1 MSVNPNYGKGQNA
14 SEYTPNEYAYLD
26 PTQMRLIGKIA
37 ETIIREVT
45 AKNPLAVF
53 NKAPVDTGDT
63 EEQIV
68 VKLVESQGYDPNGAN
83 TLAPDKRDKL
93 AVQYFKNWTKKV
105 FKTTVYPDELRFM
118 VDKISNKD
126 EIASKLVGVLGQS
139 DIQENFEDI
148 KGLFLYGATPDTDG
162 NTIFANGGTVATK
175 NGEIDYL
182 GFLKAVKKIVKGM
195 KFVNTK
201 YNTYGLKRGT
211 NESDIYIV
219 APADLITDTDVDS
232 LSGLFNLDKAEIRNR
247 IIEIDTEPDADGD
260 YLVYIVDQNA
270 IRIRTQTNKIK
281 DQENGEGDFWNY
293 FLHIKRMYAISTLF
307 DGVFLKIS
315 TKAPVQPAQT
325 QANK

>member
-1 MSVNPNYGKGQNA
+1 MSVTPTYGKGQNA

-37 ETIIREVT
+37 ETIIREVN
-45 AKNPLAVF
+45 AKDPLAVF

-68 VKLVESQGYDPNGAN
+68 VKLVESQGYDKAGAN
-83 TLAPDKRDKL
+83 TLAPDNRDKL
-93 AVQYFKNWTKKV
+93 AVQYFKNWFKKV
-105 FKTTVYPDELRFM
+105 FKTTVYPNELRFV

-126 EIASKLVGVLGQS
+126 ELASKLVGVLGQS
-139 DIQENFEDI
+139 DIHEKFKDT
-148 KGLFLYGATPDTDG
+148 KGLFLYGATPDTNG

-195 KFVNTK
+195 KFVNSE
-201 YNTYGLKRGT
+201 YNTYGLERAT
-211 NESDIYIV
+211 DANDIYIV

-247 IIEIDTEPDADGD
+247 IIEIDTKPDDNGD

-270 IRIRTQTNKIK
+270 IRIRTQTHVIK
-281 DQENGEGDFWNY
+281 SQENAEGDFWNY
-293 FLHIKRMYAISTLF
+293 YLHVTRMFALSTLF
-307 DGVFLKIS
+307 DGVFLKVS
-315 TKAPVQPAQT
+315 TPIQSPVTPT
-325 QANK
+325 T